1 MANWPLTAHLVVA
14 LWSLL
19 ASHSQAAQNPN
30 ELLGPAAA
38 DEVATPQAIETPK
51 QRVDVQPEA
60 RDPEIAERLQGIL
73 EATGWFEDSAVHVE
87 EGVVF
92 LTGTA
97 DSMQHREWAGD
108 LAGNTQDV
116 VAVVNKLEVR
126 RPVWDLQ
133 PAFDGLNSLGRD
145 VVLWFPFVLLA
156 LAILALA
163 GATAWVAMRTS
174 RAALRR
180 KIQSPL
186 LREVAARLLGAA
198 VLVLGVYLVLRVSGL
213 SRLALTVIGGT
224 GLIGLVIGIAFRD
237 ITENFLASIFLSVQ
251 RPFRMG
257 DLVEIVGF
265 LGYVQRL
272 NVRTTVLMTLDGNH
286 VQIPNATVY
295 KSTIRNY
302 TSNPNRRE
310 DFTVGIGYNVPISL
324 AQEVALSAVTS
335 HPAVLDDPEPWVLA
349 DSLGPATVNLRVYFW
364 LNGREHSWLKV
375 RSSIIRLVKRSFQ
388 EHGIE
393 MPDEAREI
401 VFPRDVPVRMVDD
414 QSVQPMDT
422 DHDRSRNS
430 FASAAPS
437 RSSEPV
443 STEAEADL
451 KTEASAIAHQARR
464 APLPEL
470 GENLLPNS

>member
-1 MANWPLTAHLVVA
+1 MANWPLTALLAA
-14 LWSLL
+14 LWFLL
-19 ASHSQAAQNPN
+19 ASHSQAAQAPA
-30 ELLGPAAA
+30 EPLGPAAA
-38 DEVATPQAIETPK
+38 VEGATPQAIETPK
-51 QRVDVQPEA
+51 RVEVRPEA

-73 EATGWFEDSAVHVE
+73 AATGWIEDPAVRVE

-97 DSMQHREWAGD
+97 DSTEHRDWAGD

-133 PAFDGLNSLGRD
+133 PAYEGLNTLGRD
-145 VVLWFPFVLLA
+145 VVRWFPFVLLA

-163 GATAWVAMRTS
+163 GTIAWLATRAS

-180 KIQSPL
+180 KIRSPL
-186 LREVAARLLGAA
+186 LREVAARVLGAA

-310 DFTVGIGYNVPISL
+310 DFTVGIGYNVPISR
-324 AQEVALSAVTS
+324 AQEVALAAVAS

-349 DSLGPATVNLRVYFW
+349 DSLGSATVNLRVYFW

-401 VFPRDVPVRMVDD
+401 VFPRGVPIRMVDD
-414 QSVQPMDT
+414 QSGRPVESG
-422 DHDRSRNS
+422 HD
-430 FASAAPS
+430 PS
-437 RSSEPV
+437 RSWIASEAPSSSTEPV

-451 KTEASAIAHQARR
+451 KTEASAIAHQASQ

-470 GENLLPNS
+470 GENLLSNS